1 MNEIKVFENT
11 HALAHATA
19 TLTIEIMKGAI
30 AEYDSATWVLAGG
43 DTPLESYR
51 VIASEYENALDW
63 TRVTVLIGD
72 ERIGPL
78 DGPDNNWH
86 KIEEVIGSL
95 PVKKIRPNSDQPPED
110 VVAAYEQDIL
120 RLPKSDNG
128 LPRFDV
134 VWLGIGSDGHT
145 LSLFPEHSSL
155 LPNSGLVTAIYD
167 SPKPPAARIS
177 LTLRAMQ
184 GAKNII
190 VLAAG
195 EDKKEAVVSALRGN
209 HSPIAIIASI
219 VHTHEGQT
227 TWMLDKTAAPTD

>member
-11 HALAHATA
+11 HDLAHDTA
-19 TLTIEIMKGAI
+19 TLTIDLLKSAI
-30 AEYDSATWVLAGG
+30 AEYGTATWILAGG
-43 DTPLESYR
+43 NTPLESYR
-51 VIASEYENALDW
+51 VIVAEYNNALDW
-63 TRVTVLIGD
+63 SHVTVLIGD

-86 KIEEVIGSL
+86 KIDEIIGSL
-95 PVKKIRPNSDQPPED
+95 PLKRVRPNTDQPPED
-110 VVAAYEQDIL
+110 VVSAYEQEL
-120 RLPKSDNG
+120 LKLPKSDNG
-128 LPRFDV
+128 LPRLDV

-155 LPNSGLVTAIYD
+155 LPNSGLVTAVYD

-190 VLAAG
+190 VLAVG
-195 EDKKEAVVSALRGN
+195 EDKKEAVTSALRGN
-209 HSPIAIIASI
+209 HSPIALIASI
-219 VHTHEGQT
+219 VQTHEGQT
-227 TWMLDKTAAPTD
+227 TWMIDKTAAPTD